1 MAGFGQRVELA
12 GSGEVAV
19 GFVPYNLAMPIDT
32 ATDLSPEQ
40 LVERLFAGALGMID
54 LQLAYVGDR
63 LGLYRALA
71 RSDASAGE
79 LAGVTGCDARYVR
92 EWLEQQAVAGI
103 LAVDDVVLGPED
115 RRYHLP
121 APFAEVLID
130 RDSLNYLA
138 PFARMMIGVAR
149 QLPAVL
155 DAFRT
160 GGGVP
165 YADYDLDFCEGQ
177 ADMNR
182 TMFVNQ
188 LASEWLPALPDV
200 HERLL
205 ADPPARVAD
214 VACGAGHSSL
224 ALARAY
230 PAARVDGFDLDEISI
245 ALARRNLAT
254 EPDLADRVTFAV
266 RDAVAPGRPG
276 AYDVVTIFEAIHD
289 MPRPVDALR
298 GVRASLTDGGSVLV
312 ADERVAETFT
322 APGDEVEQL
331 MYGYSVLH
339 CLPVGM
345 AERPSAMT
353 GTAMRPDTLRRYAR
367 EAGFR
372 DVEVLPIKHDFWRF
386 YRLRP

>member
-1 MAGFGQRVELA
+1 MRT
-12 GSGEVAV
+12 
-19 GFVPYNLAMPIDT
+19 DT
-32 ATDLSPEQ
+32 AADLVPDQ

-54 LQLAYVGDR
+54 LQMTYIGDR

-71 RSDASAGE
+71 RGDASAGE
-79 LAGVTGCDARYVR
+79 LGRATGCDARYVR

-103 LAVDDVVLGPED
+103 LTVDDAGAASAD
-115 RRYHLP
+115 RRYRLP
-121 APFAEVLID
+121 APYAEVLTD
-130 RDSLNYLA
+130 RDSVNHLA
-138 PFARMMIGVAR
+138 PFARMLIGVAR
-149 QLPAVL
+149 RLPAVL

-182 TMFVNQ
+182 TMFINQ

-205 ADPPARVAD
+205 GDPPARVAD
-214 VACGAGHSSL
+214 VACGAGHSTL

-230 PAARVDGFDLDEISI
+230 PRLRVEGFDLDAVSVG
-245 ALARRNLAT
+245 LARRSLAA
-254 EPDLADRVTFAV
+254 EADLVDRVTFAV
-266 RDAVAPGRPG
+266 RDAADPPRRG
-276 AYDVVTIFEAIHD
+276 AYDLVTIFEAIHD
-289 MPRPVDALR
+289 MPRPVEALR
-298 GVRASLTDGGSVLV
+298 GVRYSLAAGGCVLV

-322 APGDEVEQL
+322 APGNAVEQL

-353 GTAMRPDTLRRYAR
+353 GTAMRPDTLRRYAG

-372 DVEVLPIKHDFWRF
+372 DVEVLPIEHDFWRF
-386 YRLRP
+386 YRLDP